1 MKEQKSDKTLLP
13 TKGLGTLLKKVV
25 VVLLVCQLCQK
36 QEVAG
41 GWPHTHITVE
51 IIRIRP
57 IFLSICLCVFVN
69 GCVYYPPWSSGTRQH
84 IFSRDSWAM
93 AQKLCYWW
101 MSTSLGGLDQGPLG
115 TIGCIAG
122 EPHHESNL
130 PKVAKEE

>member
-1 MKEQKSDKTLLP
+1 MKEQDSDKTLSP
-13 TKGLGTLLKKVV
+13 RDWDPLLKKIVG
-25 VVLLVCQLCQK
+25 VCWFVNSVK
-36 QEVAG
+36 SRRWQEDG
-41 GWPHTHITVE
+41 LTLTVQ
-51 IIRIRP
+51 IIRMRP
-57 IFLSICLCVFVN
+57 NLFVYLSMCKWLC
-69 GCVYYPPWSSGTRQH
+69 GLSTLRSSGTRQH